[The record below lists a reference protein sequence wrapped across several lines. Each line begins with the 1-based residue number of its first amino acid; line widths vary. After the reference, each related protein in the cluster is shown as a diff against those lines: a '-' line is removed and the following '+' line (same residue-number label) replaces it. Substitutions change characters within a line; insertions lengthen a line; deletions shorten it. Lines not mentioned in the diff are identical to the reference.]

1 MHSFTNDLKFYLD
14 SLVIGGSVNQSGAL
28 LVRVTHTGE
37 NATLAQICRLVEEA
51 QVSKAPVQQLAD
63 KIAGYESFCNN
74 IFMNCWCVHI

>member
-1 MHSFTNDLKFYLD
+1 MIKIIFCNVD

-28 LVRVTHTGE
+28 LVKATHTGE

-63 KIAGYESFCNN
+63 KIAGYY
-74 IFMNCWCVHI
+74 